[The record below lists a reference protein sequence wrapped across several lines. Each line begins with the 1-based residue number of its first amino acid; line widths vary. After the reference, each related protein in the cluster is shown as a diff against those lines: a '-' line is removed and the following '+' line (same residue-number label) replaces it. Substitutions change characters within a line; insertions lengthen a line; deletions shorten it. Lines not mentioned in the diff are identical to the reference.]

1 MIEMHSKNFNVM
13 KKSRLL
19 MLLSSALILG
29 LFLFPLWNIKLE
41 APQYPIPLGMDI
53 YINDFADENP
63 HDIKN
68 INLMNHYVGMK
79 YIPETI
85 PEFKI
90 FPAVIIVMFILGII
104 IGLKANYKWFLAW
117 FIVMVLLAAA
127 GIYDFYLWE
136 HDYGHDLD
144 PKAIMKFTNPDGSV
158 MGFQPPLFGSKDIL
172 NFTAHSYPQM
182 GAYMLGLGIALS
194 LVSFFVGKREKSNS
208 N

>member
-1 MIEMHSKNFNVM
+1 MITASV
-13 KKSRLL
+13 
-19 MLLSSALILG
+19 LIMG
-29 LFLFPLWNIKLE
+29 LFIFPLWNITLE

-53 YINDFADENP
+53 YINDFADANP

-79 YIPETI
+79 YIPESI

-90 FPAVIIVMFILGII
+90 FPVVIIAMSVFGIL
-104 IGLKANYKWFLAW
+104 IGLKGNRKWFLGWGIA
-117 FIVMVLLAAA
+117 MVVLSMA

-136 HDYGHDLD
+136 HEYGHVLD

-172 NFTAHSYPQM
+172 NFRAHSYPQL
-182 GAYMLGLGIALS
+182 GAYFLGLGMILS
-194 LVSFFVGKREKSNS
+194 VVAAWVWKRENINHPS
-208 N
+208 